1 VRRRLTA
8 AIVGVVAG
16 SLLLAGLGT
25 FLLVRRSARDEARR
39 DLVRQAQQL
48 ASAAGGS
55 RANVIALLR
64 RVAHL
69 QDGVEIGIG
78 PFGGIVGRLPA
89 GLSNRDVDPN
99 ALLQGDTVSG
109 RRGSL
114 VYAAAPV
121 ALPPQTP
128 VTAPRRQRIG
138 VPTTAPA
145 GSGGGTAA
153 VVLTRRVR
161 GVERGIGYLLMSSAL
176 ALFIAA
182 LVAQYLAR
190 RIARPLR
197 DAEQATRRIAQ
208 GDLATQ
214 VPIAPDDYP
223 ELASLTRS
231 INSMA
236 ASLSRAR
243 GLERQFL
250 MSVSHDLRTPLTSI
264 RGFAEAISDGAT
276 TDVERAATVIASES
290 RRLER
295 LVRDLLDLAKLD
307 AARFSFDL
315 RRVDVAEVVAD
326 TAEGFRPAADAAG
339 LELSV
344 NAPPPGQAEVAAD
357 ADRLA
362 QVVANLVEN
371 AFKFA
376 LGRIEVGVA
385 PLGSDVAITVADD
398 GPGIPPED
406 LAHVFDRFHQ
416 STRTPARQMGS
427 GLGLAIVAELV
438 RAMGATVEV
447 QPPEP
452 TAGTSA
458 GTRFVVRFRSWDRSG
473 PGLVS
478 VTPARR
484 EAESELRPQ
493 R

>member
-1 VRRRLTA
+1 MRRRLTA

-25 FLLVRRSARDEARR
+25 FLLVRRAARDEARR
-39 DLVRQAQQL
+39 ELVRQAQQL
-48 ASAAGGS
+48 ASAGGGS
-55 RANVIALLR
+55 RANVINLLR
-64 RVAHL
+64 RVARL

-89 GLSNRDVDPN
+89 GLTAGDVDPS
-99 ALLQGDTVSG
+99 ALLLGDTVSG

-114 VYAAAPV
+114 VFAAAPL
-121 ALPPQTP
+121 ALPPPQTP
-128 VTAPRRQRIG
+128 VPAPRRQRLGG
-138 VPTTAPA
+138 VPSTAPGVA
-145 GSGGGTAA
+145 TEAGTAA
-153 VVLTRRVR
+153 VILTRRVR
-161 GVERGIGYLLMSSAL
+161 GVERGTGYLLLSSAV
-176 ALFIAA
+176 ALFVAA
-182 LVAQYLAR
+182 VVAQYLAR
-190 RIARPLR
+190 RIARPLK

-214 VPIAPDDYP
+214 VPVAAGDYP
-223 ELASLTRS
+223 ELTSLARS

-276 TDVERAATVIASES
+276 TDVQRAAAVIASES

-307 AARFSFDL
+307 TARFSLDL
-315 RRVDVAEVVAD
+315 RHVDAAEVVAD

-339 LELSV
+339 LELLV
-344 NAPPPGQAEVAAD
+344 NAPEPGQTEVAAD
-357 ADRLA
+357 PDRLA

-376 LGRIEVGVA
+376 LGRIEVTVA
-385 PLGSDVAITVADD
+385 RVGSDVAITVADD
-398 GPGIPPED
+398 GPGIAPED
-406 LAHVFDRFHQ
+406 LPHVFDRFHQ
-416 STRTPARQMGS
+416 SARTPARQMGS

-447 QPPEP
+447 RPPAP
-452 TAGTSA
+452 PVG
-458 GTRFVVRFRSWDRSG
+458 GTRIVVRFRSWVRSSPNTEG
-473 PGLVS
+473 G
-478 VTPARR
+478 TPAPQ
-484 EAESELRPQ
+484 AATSELKR
-493 R
+493 